1 MIITRI
7 KVIVSPCGMYEEK
20 SKSNGGTNMSILLQ
34 APVKRTGLITKSIHG
49 EPKTSL
55 ILLISAAVVIAAIL
69 LMYVGILYTEG
80 TMKGYS
86 DCRDKIIGFE
96 HNGLY
101 GSSEQFKQALS
112 HCDGK

>member
-20 SKSNGGTNMSILLQ
+20 SKSNGGTNMSILLE
-34 APVKRTGLITKSIHG
+34 APVKRKGITTKSIPG

-55 ILLISAAVVIAAIL
+55 ILLISAAIVMAVVL

-96 HNGLY
+96 KNGLY
-101 GSSEQFKQALS
+101 SSSEQFKLALS
-112 HCDGK
+112 YCDGK

>member
-1 MIITRI
+1 
-7 KVIVSPCGMYEEK
+7 MYEEK
-20 SKSNGGTNMSILLQ
+20 SNVKGDTNMSILLET
-34 APVKRTGLITKSIHG
+34 PVKRTGLITKSIHG

-101 GSSEQFKQALS
+101 SSPEQFKLALS
-112 HCDGK
+112 YCDGK

>member
-1 MIITRI
+1 
-7 KVIVSPCGMYEEK
+7 MYEEK
-20 SKSNGGTNMSILLQ
+20 SKSNGGTNMSILLE
-34 APVKRTGLITKSIHG
+34 APVKRMGIITKSIPG

-55 ILLISAAVVIAAIL
+55 ILLISAAIVMAVVL

-96 HNGLY
+96 QNSVY
-101 GSSEQFKQALS
+101 SSSEQFKLALS
-112 HCDGK
+112 YCDGK

>member
-1 MIITRI
+1 MIITRL

-20 SKSNGGTNMSILLQ
+20 SKSNGGTNMSILLE
-34 APVKRTGLITKSIHG
+34 APVKRAGLITKSIHG

-55 ILLISAAVVIAAIL
+55 ILLISAAVVMAVIL
-69 LMYVGILYTEG
+69 LMYNGILYTEG

-96 HNGLY
+96 QNGLY
-101 GSSEQFKQALS
+101 SSPEQFKLS
-112 HCDGK
+112 LSYCDGK

>member
-7 KVIVSPCGMYEEK
+7 KVIVLPYGMYEEK
-20 SKSNGGTNMSILLQ
+20 SNTKGGPNMSILLE
-34 APVKRTGLITKSIHG
+34 APAKRTGLVTKSIHG

-55 ILLISAAVVIAAIL
+55 ILLSSAAIVMAVVL

-80 TMKGYS
+80 MMKGYS

-96 HNGLY
+96 QNGLY
-101 GSSEQFKQALS
+101 SSTEQFKLALS
-112 HCDGK
+112 YCDGK

>member
-1 MIITRI
+1 
-7 KVIVSPCGMYEEK
+7 MYEEK
-20 SKSNGGTNMSILLQ
+20 SKSNGGTNMSILLE
-34 APVKRTGLITKSIHG
+34 APVKRMGIITKSIPG

-55 ILLISAAVVIAAIL
+55 ILLISAAIVMAVVL

-80 TMKGYS
+80 TMKAYS

-101 GSSEQFKQALS
+101 SSPEQFKLALS
-112 HCDGK
+112 YCDGK

>member
-20 SKSNGGTNMSILLQ
+20 SKSNGGTNMSILLE
-34 APVKRTGLITKSIHG
+34 APVKRMGIISKSIPG

-55 ILLISAAVVIAAIL
+55 ILLISAATVMAVVL

-96 HNGLY
+96 QNGLY
-101 GSSEQFKQALS
+101 SSPEQFKLS
-112 HCDGK
+112 LSYCDGK

>member
-20 SKSNGGTNMSILLQ
+20 SKSNGGTNMSILLE
-34 APVKRTGLITKSIHG
+34 APVKRTGLITKSIPG
-49 EPKTSL
+49 KPKTSL
-55 ILLISAAVVIAAIL
+55 ILLISAAIVMAVVL

-101 GSSEQFKQALS
+101 SSSEQFKLALS
-112 HCDGK
+112 YCDGK